1 MSQSGVAGDDVMYGP
16 LITIVLVPLIQ
27 EMAATYR
34 EHLRQR
40 RKATKD
46 QQNLRIAQLE
56 QRLTQLEQQAAAEA
70 RWRP

>member
-1 MSQSGVAGDDVMYGP
+1 MSQSRVTGDGVMYGP

>member
-1 MSQSGVAGDDVMYGP
+1 MMYGP
-16 LITIVLVPLIQ
+16 LLTVVLVPLIQ

-40 RKATKD
+40 RKAAKD
-46 QQNLRIAQLE
+46 QQNTRIAQLE
-56 QRLTQLEQQAAAEA
+56 QRLAQLEQQAAAEA